1 MAFLPGVTARDL
13 KSVMCLEDL
22 EPMGRAFLPRV
33 LWEFVSTG
41 VEGNLSREEN
51 RRAFEDVWFVPRVLK
66 DVRERRIDR
75 ELHGTTFDA
84 PFGIAPMGASAMFG
98 FEADLN
104 FARAAKKANIPY
116 IMSGS
121 ALIPMEK
128 IIEANP
134 DVGFQAYVESSR
146 DAIEPLVGR
155 VERAGFKHLVVTVDV
170 PVAGNRGSNMRAGFN
185 YPIKPSA
192 ALALDGITHPRWLW
206 SVFLKTLRT
215 SGIPHLE
222 NLGAGRGIPMLSFNA
237 PPRVNA
243 REGLDWEDIA
253 WLRDRWKGRLTI
265 KGVLSADDAVQAGK
279 TGLDG
284 IIVSN
289 HGGRQLDGSISPL
302 QALPAIVAAKPGI
315 PIMFDSGIRRGTD
328 VLKALALGAD
338 FVFLGRPFL
347 LAAAMFGEP
356 GVLKAAEILKSEIYR
371 NMAILGLTDYED
383 LPSRV
388 VTGRGL

>member
-1 MAFLPGVTARDL
+1 M
-13 KSVMCLEDL
+13 SLEDL

-33 LWEFVSTG
+33 LWEFVETG

-51 RRAFEDVWFVPRVLK
+51 RRVFEDVWFVPRVLK
-66 DVRERRIDR
+66 DVRDRRIEKD
-75 ELHGTTFDA
+75 LHGKTYAA
-84 PFGIAPMGASAMFG
+84 PFGIAPMGASALFG

-104 FARAAKKANIPY
+104 FARAAKEANIPY

-121 ALIPMEK
+121 AVIPMEK

-134 DVGFQAYVESSR
+134 DVAFQAYVESSR
-146 DAIEPLVGR
+146 EAIEALVGR
-155 VERAGFKHLVVTVDV
+155 VERAGFRHLVVTVDV
-170 PVAGNRGSNMRAGFN
+170 PVAGNRGGNMRAGFN

-192 ALALDGITHPRWLW
+192 SLAIDGLTHPRWLW
-206 SVFLKTLRT
+206 NVFLRTLRT
-215 SGIPHLE
+215 TGMPHLE

-265 KGVLSADDAVQAGK
+265 KGVLSAEDAVLAGK
-279 TGLDG
+279 AGLDG

-289 HGGRQLDGSISPL
+289 HGGRQLDGTAAPL
-302 QALPAIVAAKPGI
+302 RVLPEIVAAKPGI

-347 LAAAMFGEP
+347 LAAALFEKP
-356 GVLKAAEILKSEIYR
+356 GVLHAAEILKSEIYR
-371 NMAILGLTDYED
+371 NMAILGLTDYDD
-383 LPSRV
+383 LASRV
-388 VTGRGL
+388 VTGRGLVR